1 MLASVNAPAPSKT
14 ACPAWG
20 ETPPLLAARGYPK
33 DAAHLFGR
41 LHRLATWEDDAASLS
56 RGARA
61 FVDAHL
67 DLTLPTIVSR
77 EPSADGST
85 RLAIAL
91 ADGARVEAVHMP
103 RALASK
109 APRTT
114 VCLSSQVG
122 CAMGC
127 TFCRT
132 AQMGLVRNLAAH
144 EIVAQ
149 LYAVLLALGPRSAER
164 LNLVFMGMGEPLHN
178 VEAVVGALDVL
189 CDPAGLG
196 VAPSRVTVSTA
207 GHVPGL
213 ARLAESRYRPELAIS
228 VNAVTDALRSELMP
242 VNRRWPLE
250 ALRTALDAW
259 PRRPHEKITLEYVLL
274 AGKNDGERDAEL
286 LAAWVGDLRH
296 VVNVI
301 PFNAWGDATS
311 PYAAPSE
318 AALQRFASRL
328 SAAGCLVKVRR
339 SRGRDVRG
347 ACGTLVTSSQRLVRR

>member
-1 MLASVNAPAPSKT
+1 MLASVNAPAFEDRLP
-14 ACPAWG
+14 G
-20 ETPPLLAARGYPK
+20 MGR
-33 DAAHLFGR
+33 DAAFAGGARPTQGCGPCTGR
-41 LHRLATWEDDAASLS
+41 LHRLATWEDDAA
-56 RGARA
+56 A
-61 FVDAHL
+61 FPAALEPSSTAHL
-67 DLTLPTIVSR
+67 DLTTPPSCRVSLRPT
-77 EPSADGST
+77 DHD

-103 RALASK
+103 RALANE
-109 APRTT
+109 APRARR
-114 VCLSSQVG
+114 CLSSQVG

-286 LAAWVGDLRH
+286 LAAWIGDLRH

-347 ACGTLVTSSQRLVRR
+347 ACGTLVTSSQRLVKR